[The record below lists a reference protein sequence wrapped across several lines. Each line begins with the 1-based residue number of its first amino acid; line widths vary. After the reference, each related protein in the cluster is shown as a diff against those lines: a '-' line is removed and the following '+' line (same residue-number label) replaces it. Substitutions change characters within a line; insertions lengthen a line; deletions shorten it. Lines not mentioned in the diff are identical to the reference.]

1 MDREMCSKAAET
13 GSKLDKEFFNA
24 RTGRSPIGE
33 PKRCQLSTADR
44 WPQRSQNEALQCH
57 SFFSG
62 SSTVVL
68 CAHIYIYIFE
78 KSASSFELSRISP
91 SSSCRLHSPQ
101 CSKRTKTA
109 VAWCNRLCGLLLA
122 HLLIYTCRGAQVCVR
137 DSCLRVTFTI
147 ILSNARY
154 YVDQACHKT
163 V

>member
-1 MDREMCSKAAET
+1 MPAVYSRSMAATQSKRGIAM
-13 GSKLDKEFFNA
+13 SQLLFWLLY
-24 RTGRSPIGE
+24 RS
-33 PKRCQLSTADR
+33 T
-44 WPQRSQNEALQCH
+44 
-57 SFFSG
+57 
-62 SSTVVL
+62 L
-68 CAHIYIYIFE
+68 CTYIYIYIYIFE